1 MTHNQWTDID
11 DYFSHMLIPVDPS
24 LEAALQSSAD
34 AHLPAINV
42 APNQGKLL
50 HLLAKIRGARRILE
64 IGTLGGYSTI
74 WLARALP
81 PDGKLMTLEVE
92 PKHATLARQNIES
105 AGLSGVVSVIVG
117 KATDSL
123 KKLVADQAEPF
134 DLIFIDADKESN
146 PEYLE
151 WSLKLSRRGTVIIC
165 DNVARGGRLADPKNK
180 DADVL
185 GVRRFFDALRAEPRL
200 SSTAIQTVGSKGWD
214 GFSLSVV
221 EE

>member
-1 MTHNQWTDID
+1 MSKNQWTDID
-11 DYFSHMLIPVDPS
+11 DYFSRMLIPADPS
-24 LEAALQSSAD
+24 LRAALQSSTD

-92 PKHATLARQNIES
+92 PKHATLARKNIET
-105 AGLSGVVSVIVG
+105 AGLSSVVSVILG

-123 KKLVADQAEPF
+123 KKLVADKAEPF

-146 PEYLE
+146 TEYLE

-180 DADVL
+180 DSDVL
-185 GVRRFFDALRAEPRL
+185 GVRRFFEALKAEPRL

-214 GFSLSVV
+214 GFSISVV